1 MAESTIEVAI
11 PVALNSDVALE
22 CEVLNANP
30 PPHILWFDD
39 HGEVQ
44 EVMQGN
50 SVRFLD
56 NGHYLY
62 LKNLQAMHLELQYY
76 CSVTNV
82 NLSQEVSA
90 PTRYVLVDNLT
101 QGVLFD
107 YKQIGDLTAFV
118 GNTSFEFAYVGGVY
132 GDIINRTIN
141 VPSVNSTEFQ
151 VSVLGNIGTIERL
164 PLPGIF
170 MINTDVR
177 YNDISTRRNGTLTV
191 YRELILLFKVASYS
205 Q

>member
-118 GNTSFEFAYVGGVY
+118 GNTSFEFAYVGGVF
-132 GDIINRTIN
+132 GNNINGTVNTLTIN
-141 VPSVNSTEFQ
+141 GNEVAVSENIGIVDTIISPGLFVLE
-151 VSVLGNIGTIERL
+151 VSVHYNGLS
-164 PLPGIF
+164 
-170 MINTDVR
+170 MIDMKW
-177 YNDISTRRNGTLTV
+177 GTLAV
-191 YRELILLFKVASYS
+191 YRELN
-205 Q
+205 